1 MSREYDDLA
10 ARAARGELAVKPG
23 TVRRGAAA
31 AEEAQR
37 ALMAATETT
46 SIEALTRVALGR
58 PSLGDPGGASPVI
71 RARVPQAL
79 KDLVTELA
87 AEENVKESDI
97 VRDALAA
104 YTTGAQSQRAPVD
117 HVTFD
122 GTTNLQVLW
131 DGKAF
136 TVSRS
141 GTNEAEKP
149 TERIT
154 MTAAEL
160 EDLFSRVQET
170 VASATASGA

>member
-104 YTTGAQSQRAPVD
+104 YTTGAQPQRAPVD